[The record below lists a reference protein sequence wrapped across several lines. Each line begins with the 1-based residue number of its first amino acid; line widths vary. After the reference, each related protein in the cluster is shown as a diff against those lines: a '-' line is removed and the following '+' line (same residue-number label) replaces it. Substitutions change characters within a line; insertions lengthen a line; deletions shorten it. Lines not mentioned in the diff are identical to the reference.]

1 MSGGRAEDGAGGIM
15 RDQRHPSAA
24 ESLEVFLGRWRG
36 SAELAASPSGP
47 ARTVEAE
54 VVFTKTAGGHAVVQ
68 SYRHLEADGSHFE
81 GHGVF
86 TVDPDHGDTL
96 WYYVDSIGKPPEAPA
111 RGHWHG
117 GTLTLERHSQR
128 GTSRHSF
135 RIDGGELVHSGSL
148 RMGKAPEF
156 TAFLRARFRKA

>member
-1 MSGGRAEDGAGGIM
+1 M

-24 ESLEVFLGRWRG
+24 ESLEAFLGRWRG

-111 RGHWHG
+111 RGHWQG

-135 RIDGGELVHSGSL
+135 RIDGGELVHRGSL

-156 TAFLRARFRKA
+156 TAFLSARFRKA

>member
-1 MSGGRAEDGAGGIM
+1 M
-15 RDQRHPSAA
+15 RDQRHVSAA
-24 ESLEVFLGRWRG
+24 ESLEPFLGRWRG

-47 ARTVEAE
+47 ARTVQAE
-54 VVFTKTAGGHAVVQ
+54 VVFTRAAGGHAVVQ
-68 SYRHLEADGSHFE
+68 SYRHVETDGSHFE

-96 WYYVDSIGKPPEAPA
+96 WYYVDSVGKPPEAPA

-117 GTLTLERHSQR
+117 GILTLERHSPR

-135 RIDGGELVHSGSL
+135 RIDDGELVHSGSL
-148 RMGKAPEF
+148 RMGTAPEF
-156 TAFLRARFRKA
+156 TRFLSARFRRA